1 MGGTDS
7 SYDYV
12 IPGRAI
18 ARTRN
23 LEIPGLVLADH
34 PGMTK
39 ADLHIQRLILPEDA
53 VLVEGDAAVA
63 GEIGLDIG
71 SRGDAVVQIDQ
82 AGNPALE
89 GFHALGKCIAQAFD
103 DLEQRE
109 INISDPAAGEIG
121 AAIAVQQLLE
131 IAEIFWRPLLPE
143 FVGALFRRLTLILVI
158 QRGAERM

>member
-1 MGGTDS
+1 MGGTGS

-63 GEIGLDIG
+63 GQIGLDIG
-71 SRGDAVVQIDQ
+71 SRGNAVVQIDQ

-89 GFHALGKCIAQAFD
+89 GFHAFGKCIAQAFD
-103 DLEQRE
+103 DLEQRKIRVSE
-109 INISDPAAGEIG
+109 PATREVG
-121 AAIAVQQLLE
+121 AAVVFQ
-131 IAEIFWRPLLPE
+131 
-143 FVGALFRRLTLILVI
+143 
-158 QRGAERM
+158 

>member
-1 MGGTDS
+1 MEGTGS
-7 SYDYV
+7 SQLAV
-12 IPGRAI
+12 IPGRRVAANPESRSNRCEIPRCAI
-18 ARTRN
+18 AHLRSG
-23 LEIPGLVLADH
+23 PSDH
-34 PGMTK
+34 PGMT
-39 ADLHIQRLILPEDA
+39 ARGLNIQRLILPEDA

-89 GFHALGKCIAQAFD
+89 GFHALGKCVTHAFHY
-103 DLEQRE
+103 LEQRE

-121 AAIAVQQLLE
+121 AAIALQQLLE

-143 FVGALFRRLTLILVI
+143 FVGA
-158 QRGAERM
+158 